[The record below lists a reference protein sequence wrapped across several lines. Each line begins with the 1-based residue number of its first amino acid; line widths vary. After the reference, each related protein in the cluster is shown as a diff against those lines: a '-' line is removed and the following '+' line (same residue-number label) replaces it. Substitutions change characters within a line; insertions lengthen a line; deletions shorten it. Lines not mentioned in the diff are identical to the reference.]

1 MPQDS
6 TYHLGSLPDSVQ
18 AKDTSHATIAI
29 PKKINDTIVLP
40 DSVRLKDSLLSITIV
55 PKTNATVETNNKTGQ
70 SLALEIYLFVL
81 LGIIIVPITIKKIR
95 LQASRKKLAKELE
108 SKEIVFDS
116 MLQHYSPYYKSLTSN
131 ARERFMDRVLA
142 FIEAKQFNYIDIE
155 QEDIMPLLIS
165 AAAVQLTFGLEHY
178 KMDYFENI
186 YVVRNKYRFGFYTT
200 PFEGHVSDDG
210 IYLSWDNFIRENG
223 DYSDGEN
230 VGLHELAHALAYV
243 NFTVDE
249 GKDDWFHDRFNDFSK
264 VGRPIFE
271 RMQNGETN
279 LLNNYAATNFNEFWA
294 VSIETFFERSEKFR
308 QQLPELYFTIC
319 TLLNQDPLTPAK
331 IISLVEND

>member
-6 TYHLGSLPDSVQ
+6 TYHLGSLPDSVL
-18 AKDTSHATIAI
+18 AKDSSHAI
-29 PKKINDTIVLP
+29 IVAPNNKNILS
-40 DSVRLKDSLLSITIV
+40 DSERAKDSLLAISIV
-55 PKTNATVETNNKTGQ
+55 PKTDPIVQVDNKTGQ
-70 SLALEIYLFVL
+70 GLALEIYLFVL
-81 LGIIIVPITIKKIR
+81 LGIIVVPITIKKIR
-95 LQASRKKLAKELE
+95 LQISRKKLAKVLE

-116 MLQHYSPYYKSLTSN
+116 MLQHYSPYYKSLSAN
-131 ARERFMDRVLA
+131 ARERFMNSVLS
-142 FIEAKQFNYIDIE
+142 FIEEKEFKYIDIE

-178 KMDYFENI
+178 KMEYFENI

-210 IYLSWDNFIRENG
+210 IYLSWDNFVSENN
-223 DYSDGEN
+223 DYTDGEN

-249 GKDDWFHDRFNDFSK
+249 GRDDWFYNKFRDFSK

-271 RMQNGETN
+271 RMQAGETN

-294 VSIETFFERSEKFR
+294 VCIETFFERSEKFR
-308 QQLPELYFTIC
+308 QQLPELYFAIC
-319 TLLNQDPLTPAK
+319 SLLNQDPLTPAK
-331 IISLVEND
+331 IISLFESD